1 MRIPLKLTLRSTP
14 ALVVVLGGV
23 FAAAAALSGQA
34 DASNRPAASYP
45 TPRPAALAPAAEA
58 TNVYC
63 GETLNA
69 SVTLNGDLHCP
80 NGTALTILKN
90 SIVLNLG
97 GHVVSG
103 TGIGSL
109 IEGIIVYGNTDT
121 VENGA
126 VTGFRFGVEV
136 AGADTVTNIHASSD
150 GYGIYERGGPAKFTN
165 NILTHNYYGVVSDST
180 GSTYTG
186 NKALNNSY
194 DGIDVYG
201 TKTVLTS
208 NVASGNALIG
218 INDTGTA
225 TTLTKNVAN
234 YNTNDGM
241 AAYADLLVVDG
252 GGNTAKGN
260 DYGTGDKPIQCNG
273 VACG

>member
-45 TPRPAALAPAAEA
+45 TPRPTALAPAAEA

-63 GETLNA
+63 GETLSA

-90 SIVLNLG
+90 SVVLNLG

-103 TGIGSL
+103 TGITSL
-109 IEGIIVYGNTDT
+109 EDGIDVFGNSDT

-126 VTGFRFGVEV
+126 ITGFRYGVNI
-136 AGADTVTNIHASSD
+136 AGASTVTNLHASGD
-150 GYGIYERGGPAKFTN
+150 GYGINEYAGPTKITN
-165 NILTHNYYGVVSDST
+165 NILMHNYYGIVSNST
-180 GSTYTG
+180 GSTLSG
-186 NKALNNSY
+186 NKALSNSY
-194 DGIDVYG
+194 DGIYVAG

-208 NVASGNALIG
+208 NVADGNTLAG

-225 TTLTKNVAN
+225 TTLTKNAAN
-234 YNTNDGM
+234 YNANDGM
-241 AAYADLLVVDG
+241 DAGADLLLVDG

-260 DYGTGDKPIQCNG
+260 DYGTGNKPIQCNG